1 METEVDHSEHSMLRE
16 LIIEHLFIG
25 EGLRNLW
32 RRGVTDVEVLR
43 SEIDAF
49 GYDLVMS
56 RGEIVRHI
64 QLKTMK
70 LGGKADDVKVGLTL
84 MRKPSGC
91 VVWIVVDPAT
101 LNMELFLWFGGGPG
115 ERLPD
120 ISDLK
125 VARHTKAG
133 EGAEIVDGLT
143 GQVIEYCHFHQVL
156 VPVDVPV
163 TSRSIPL
170 ERKALQSAEA
180 T

>member
-1 METEVDHSEHSMLRE
+1 VETEVDHSEHSMLRE

-25 EGLRNLW
+25 EALRKFW
-32 RRGVTDVEVLR
+32 RCGVTDVEVTR

-70 LGGKADDVKVGLTL
+70 LGGKAKNVKVSLKLQKKSG
-84 MRKPSGC
+84 GC

-101 LNMELFLWFGGGPG
+101 LNMESFLWFGSSMPG
-115 ERLPD
+115 EPLPN

-125 VARHTKAG
+125 IARHTKGDATG
-133 EGAEIVDGLT
+133 EKKERTDHRFVKRSRFEKLKTLDDVLAKLFGALPE
-143 GQVIEYCHFHQVL
+143 EMP
-156 VPVDVPV
+156 VP
-163 TSRSIPL
+163 
-170 ERKALQSAEA
+170 
-180 T
+180 